1 MTMEILTQP
10 NASGI
15 AIVTGLVIAL
25 FALIVFLAVRRRR
38 RRGLTVAEA
47 DLARAEPAVPSGL
60 DVAALTAAVSE
71 AQSSGQLRRLPGLY
85 LSLARWHAEAGD
97 IPGAE
102 DLLRKSIRGA
112 TEAGMGETHAR
123 ARVALGDIA
132 LTAGDR
138 ATACEHWQ
146 IARGLFYDLKKTREH
161 EDVEGRMLKNGCPTD
176 WVLTDF

>member
-1 MTMEILTQP
+1 
-10 NASGI
+10 
-15 AIVTGLVIAL
+15 VIAA
-25 FALIVFLAVRRRR
+25 FALIIFLAIRRRQR
-38 RRGLTVAEA
+38 RARAPTAA
-47 DLARAEPAVPSGL
+47 DVSRAEPAVPTGL

-85 LSLARWHAEAGD
+85 LSLAHWRAEAGD
-97 IPGAE
+97 VAAAE
-102 DLLRKSIRGA
+102 DLLRKSIHGA
-112 TEAGMGETHAR
+112 AEAGMGETHAR

-161 EDVEGRMLKNGCPTD
+161 QDVEGRMLKNGCPTD